1 MTLIFMRTKINTL
14 NVNLLNRQI
23 SKESADASELTLEQ
37 KLGGFG
43 KAVHDIKEY
52 LDKNPN
58 LNDAYNPENLI
69 CFGIGF
75 LTGSKVTAAR
85 RAYVCG
91 LSPLKTSKSGANG
104 IYFSA
109 ASGDLGSMIASCDL
123 DSINIT
129 GKSESPVYLFL
140 DSNNGNVNARLE
152 DAGFLQGKTT
162 DEKIK
167 ALAQAHPGAAFAV
180 IGPAGERMVRYA
192 SIAFSTYDQI
202 KKGTKNMRFAG
213 RGGMGAVMAGK
224 KLFAI
229 AATGKEF
236 SRDVGDVATLNK
248 AIVNGGR
255 AFKYRDKGTFDG
267 NLDGM
272 EELGVNVHN
281 NFSAGKSDGTERL
294 YRENRAKEGYDVVD
308 KGCYACGIKCWKENK
323 LGKLDFEPG
332 VLLGIN
338 LGIKDIKQT
347 MELINISDE
356 MGVDSMSAGVCLG
369 YEMQKQGKL
378 GDFDFAKGLLLKIA
392 RGEHPLKE
400 GLFRYAGNAPDAMHA
415 KGLEFAAYPGNLNP
429 GYAFAIAGP
438 HTSMDTYNGAWYPL
452 AKNSSEEWIEN
463 IIRGPQILLYDMN
476 GACKFSKIRFD
487 EVAVLYER
495 VFGEKVTPD
504 DLRDVAKKAYR
515 IARGIDKRLG
525 FTQEDDVMPEKC
537 FEPYPGSTI
546 NHFMTKDF
554 FEKVKQGV
562 YERLEK
568 EKD

>member
-1 MTLIFMRTKINTL
+1 MRTKINTL
-14 NVNLLNRQI
+14 SVNLSDRQL
-23 SKESADASELTLEQ
+23 SNESADASKVRLEER
-37 KLGGFG
+37 LGGFG
-43 KAVHDIKEY
+43 KAVHDIKRHIEKHPE
-52 LDKNPN
+52 LR
-58 LNDAYNPENLI
+58 DAYSPENLL
-69 CFGIGF
+69 CFNIGF

-85 RAYVCG
+85 RAYVTG
-91 LSPLKTSKSGANG
+91 LSPEKTSKSGANG
-104 IYFSA
+104 IYFST
-109 ASGDLGSMIASCDL
+109 ASSDLGPMIASCGL

-129 GKSESPVYLFL
+129 GRSESPVYLFL
-140 DSNNGNVNARLE
+140 DNKGGEANACLE

-213 RGGMGAVMAGK
+213 RGGMGAVMASK
-224 KLFAI
+224 NLLAI

-248 AIVNGGR
+248 DIATGGR

-281 NFSAGKSDGTERL
+281 NFSSGKSDGTERL

-378 GDFDFAKGLLLKIA
+378 GDFDFAKSLLLKIA

-400 GLFRYAGNAPDAMHA
+400 GLFRYAGNAPDAMHV
-415 KGLEFAAYPGNLNP
+415 KGIEFAAYPGNLNP
-429 GYAFAIAGP
+429 GYAFAIAGL

-452 AKNSSEEWIEN
+452 AKNTAEEWIEN
-463 IIRGPQILLYDMN
+463 VIRGPQILLYDMN
-476 GACKFSKIRFD
+476 GACKFSKLKYD
-487 EVAVLYER
+487 EVSSLYER
-495 VFGEKVTPD
+495 VFGEKASMD
-504 DLRDVAKKAYR
+504 ELRDVAKKAYR

-568 EKD
+568 EKNE

>member
-1 MTLIFMRTKINTL
+1 MKSKINTL
-14 NVNLLNRQI
+14 NVNLSGRQI
-23 SKESADASELTLEQ
+23 SRVSADASELTLEQ

-123 DSINIT
+123 DSINIA
-129 GKSESPVYLFL
+129 GKSKSPVYLFL
-140 DSNNGNVNARLE
+140 DSNNGNVNASLE

-162 DEKIK
+162 DKKIK
-167 ALAQAHPGAAFAV
+167 SLAQRHPGAAFAV
-180 IGPAGERMVRYA
+180 IGPAGENMIRYA
-192 SIAFSTYDQI
+192 NIAFSTYDQI
-202 KKGTKNMRFAG
+202 KKGTGNMRFAG
-213 RGGMGAVMAGK
+213 RGGMGAVMASK
-224 KLFAI
+224 NLLAV
-229 AATGKEF
+229 AAAGKEF
-236 SRDVGDVATLNK
+236 SRDVGDVVTLNRD
-248 AIVNGGR
+248 IISGGR
-255 AFKYRDKGTFDG
+255 ASKYRDLGTFDG
-267 NLDGM
+267 NLKGM

-281 NFSAGKSDGTERL
+281 NFSAGMEKGTARL
-294 YRENRAKEGYDVVD
+294 YRENRANEGYDVAD
-308 KGCYACGIKCWKENK
+308 KGCHACGIRCWKENK

-332 VLLGIN
+332 VFMGIN
-338 LGIKDIKQT
+338 LGINDLKQT

-356 MGVDSMSAGVCLG
+356 VGVDSMSAGVCLG

-392 RGEHPLKE
+392 SGEHPLKE

-438 HTSMDTYNGAWYPL
+438 HTSMDTYNGAWFPL
-452 AKNSSEEWIEN
+452 AKNTSEEWIEN

-504 DLRDVAKKAYR
+504 DLRNVAKKVYR
-515 IARGIDKRLG
+515 IARGIDARLG
-525 FTQEDDVMPEKC
+525 FTAEDDAMPEKC

-546 NHFMTKDF
+546 KHFMTREF

-562 YERLEK
+562 YEGLAK